1 MKKVISAILVVI
13 LMTSGI
19 LFGCRGIIVDGSGN
33 LKTETYELGDFTE
46 IKAANGFQVEITKSN
61 TFSVKVIV
69 DDNVLEHI
77 EITKS
82 GNELRLRTK
91 GNRLFRSV
99 TLKAKITMPDLHNIE
114 LSGGSKADVTGFS
127 SSNDLSAELSGGS
140 HITGD
145 IKTGNANLSL
155 SGGSHVYISGSV
167 NNLDVKCSGGSH
179 ITLSGSINDVDV
191 ECSGG
196 SHVTL
201 SGSAGDLNLKGS
213 GGSHFRLEDLPAD
226 NATINLSGGSH
237 ATINVT
243 GTLNA
248 KLSNASEVIY
258 IGQPT
263 MGDIDLSWDSEIS
276 NK

>member
-1 MKKVISAILVVI
+1 
-13 LMTSGI
+13 MTSGL

-33 LKTETYELGDFTE
+33 LKTETYEFSNFTD
-46 IKAANGFQVEITKSN
+46 IKASNGFQVEIAKSN
-61 TFSVKVIV
+61 SFTVKVIA

-77 EITKS
+77 ELTKS

-99 TLKAKITMPDLHNIE
+99 TLKVKIAMPDLNKLE

-127 SSNDLSAELSGGS
+127 SSHDFSAELSGGS

-145 IKTGNANLSL
+145 IAAGNTVLSM
-155 SGGSHVYISGSV
+155 SGGSHVNLSSSV
-167 NNLDVKCSGGSH
+167 NNLDVLCSGGSH
-179 ITLSGSINDVDV
+179 ITLTGSINDVDV
-191 ECSGG
+191 DCSGG

-201 SGSAGDLNLKGS
+201 SGSASDLNLKGS
-213 GGSHFRLEDLPAD
+213 GGSHFRLEDLSAD

-237 ATINVT
+237 ANVNIT

-248 KLSNASEVIY
+248 KLNNASEIIY
-258 IGQPT
+258 LGEPT
-263 MGDIDLSWDSEIS
+263 MGNIDLSWDSEI
-276 NK
+276 NKK